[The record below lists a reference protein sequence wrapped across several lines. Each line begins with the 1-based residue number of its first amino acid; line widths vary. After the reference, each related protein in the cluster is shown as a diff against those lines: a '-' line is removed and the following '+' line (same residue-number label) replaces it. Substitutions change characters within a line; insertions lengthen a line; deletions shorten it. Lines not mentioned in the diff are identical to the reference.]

1 MVNSVWKS
9 STSSPVFS
17 GLRELYFAAPF
28 ADTVRVTLCGV
39 KLLHKRSNV
48 IEGAA
53 TEFWPAPAEEF
64 CSSFCAGSVCTARKK
79 TADNNSQRKITL
91 PRLILKLLGNGYS
104 SPPCEG
110 GKWQW
115 PARRRRPSVPALRPD
130 SG

>member
-9 STSSPVFS
+9 STSSPAFS

-28 ADTVRVTLCGV
+28 AQTVNVTLCGV

-64 CSSFCAGSVCTARKK
+64 CSSFCTGSVCPTSRVV
-79 TADNNSQRKITL
+79 DNNSQRKITL

-110 GKWQW
+110 GK
-115 PARRRRPSVPALRPD
+115 
-130 SG
+130 